1 MGFENEPIHESQMI
15 CVVARK
21 VLIRAH
27 RKGQSFNGN
36 VSMES
41 SFSTPYHD
49 VTERARERLRQS
61 PHLSVRS
68 VSCEFDRGVLRL
80 RGRLS
85 SFYHKQLAQEA
96 VARLSGVREVVNEV
110 AVVAR

>member
-1 MGFENEPIHESQMI
+1 
-15 CVVARK
+15 
-21 VLIRAH
+21 VLW
-27 RKGQSFNGN
+27 KQPDDNPPENGN
-36 VSMES
+36 ALMES

-49 VTERARERLRQS
+49 VTERAREHLRQS
-61 PHLSVRS
+61 PHQEVRA

-96 VARLSGVREVVNEV
+96 VARLTGVREVVNEV
-110 AVVAR
+110 VVAM